1 LLTLFH
7 QIQLLA
13 DLNLKKTPQ
22 LVELFDDS
30 KVNKSILPLFHLLVY
45 TIAQTNY
52 VLMHVV
58 QDIDEVLSLSPEK
71 MLLKWMNHH
80 LKKAGYKKTVN
91 NFSSDVKV
99 SMTEY
104 VTALTNHLIMCNF
117 DTPVMIPASA

>member
-1 LLTLFH
+1 
-7 QIQLLA
+7 LA

-30 KVNKSILPLFHLLVY
+30 RVTIDIWFSYITSPACFLRKKKEIILLL
-45 TIAQTNY
+45 I
-52 VLMHVV
+52 V

-80 LKKAGYKKTVN
+80 LKKVGYKKTVN

-99 SMTEY
+99 HMINKNVLKFVY
-104 VTALTNHLIMCNF
+104 HFF
-117 DTPVMIPASA
+117 DVQIDAT